1 MQSMSSEP
9 ERRTLVLR
17 SALDLCLLTLV
28 QDGSV
33 YGYELTRRLAERGLP
48 VAEGSA
54 YPLLAR
60 LERAGLLRSETRA
73 EGGGRPRKYYAIT
86 PAGHHALAVGR
97 EEWVETSDAVRAALV
112 GAPGDLPGE
121 ALHSP
126 RTSTDRWTD
135 HRTADDTS
143 ETPRAR

>member
-1 MQSMSSEP
+1 MSTEP

-28 QDGSV
+28 QDGAV
-33 YGYELTRRLAERGLP
+33 YGYELTARLAERGLP

-60 LERAGLLRSETRA
+60 LERAGLLSSETRTHD
-73 EGGGRPRKYYAIT
+73 GGRARRYYSIT
-86 PAGHHALAVGR
+86 RVGHQALVVGR

-112 GAPGDLPGE
+112 GHDDPLR
-121 ALHSP
+121 SP
-126 RTSTDRWTD
+126 VTSTAARP
-135 HRTADDTS
+135 ADDTL
-143 ETPRAR
+143 ETSRAR

>member
-1 MQSMSSEP
+1 MSNEP

-73 EGGGRPRKYYAIT
+73 QDGGRPRKYYAIT
-86 PAGHHALAVGR
+86 RAGGHALATGR

-112 GAPGDLPGE
+112 GAPDDAAHHGLPTTE
-121 ALHSP
+121 
-126 RTSTDRWTD
+126 RWTD
-135 HRTADDTS
+135 HRTADETL